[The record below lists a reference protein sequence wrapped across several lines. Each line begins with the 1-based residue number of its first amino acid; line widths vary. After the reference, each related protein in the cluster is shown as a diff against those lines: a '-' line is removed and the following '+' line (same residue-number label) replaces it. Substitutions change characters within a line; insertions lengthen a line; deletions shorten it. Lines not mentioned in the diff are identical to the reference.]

1 MACPG
6 VTGASCKRRLTPGAP
21 NSGGSEMRN
30 LITRLYLLTQRDSG
44 QTMAEYAVVLAVIAV
59 GIFGALT
66 FLSGSISGA
75 LDSVTNEI

>member
-44 QTMAEYAVVLAVIAV
+44 QTMAEYAVVLAVIAIAV
-59 GIFGALT
+59 FVALGV
-66 FLSGSISGA
+66 LSGSISGA
-75 LDSVTNEI
+75 LDTVSAEI